1 MMNQWQLPAIVLTIV
16 TWLTAPSPSLG
27 DLARREALRRDMT
40 AKSTRALV
48 NDDLP
53 AGALAPVSVP
63 VSTVVIDEDTP
74 PAARPPAT
82 GAPAAAAAKT
92 AHDEQWWREQMT
104 QARQA
109 LDRDQTM
116 AEAMQG
122 RINSLT
128 TDFVN
133 RDDPAQR
140 ALVEQNRLKA
150 LAELDRLKKQIV
162 ADQKAI
168 ADIQADAHRQ
178 GVPPG
183 WIR

>member
-1 MMNQWQLPAIVLTIV
+1 MMSQWQLPAIVLTVI
-16 TWLTAPSPSLG
+16 TWLTAPASSLG
-27 DLARREALRRDMT
+27 DLSRREAMRRAMT
-40 AKSTRALV
+40 PKATHTLV
-48 NDDLP
+48 SDDLP
-53 AGALAPVSVP
+53 GAMAPPVSVP
-63 VSTVVIDEDTP
+63 VSTTP
-74 PAARPPAT
+74 PDSETAQAT
-82 GAPAAAAAKT
+82 RQTPAPAAGARAAAT
-92 AHDEQWWREQMT
+92 HDETWWRDRMT

-109 LDRDQTM
+109 LDRDRMM

-140 ALVEQNRLKA
+140 AVVETNRQKA
-150 LAELDRLKKQIV
+150 LAELDRLQKQIV
-162 ADQKAI
+162 ADEKAI
-168 ADIQADAHRQ
+168 EDIQMDAHRQ